1 MLLYCFSR
9 LASLV
14 SSHFFNFSVV
24 DHQKPREMSPSRF
37 GLISGTCAICD
48 DCGLATGDHN
58 SLDNAPKTVQ
68 GKDLNCQ
75 MVYVASDS
83 LV

>member
-1 MLLYCFSR
+1 
-9 LASLV
+9 
-14 SSHFFNFSVV
+14 
-24 DHQKPREMSPSRF
+24 MSPSRF
-37 GLISGTCAICD
+37 GLIRGTCAICD

-83 LV
+83 LVSKF

>member
-1 MLLYCFSR
+1 
-9 LASLV
+9 
-14 SSHFFNFSVV
+14 
-24 DHQKPREMSPSRF
+24 MSPSRF
-37 GLISGTCAICD
+37 GLFSGTCAICD
-48 DCGLATGDHN
+48 DCSLATGDHN

-75 MVYVASDS
+75 MVYVGSDS

>member
-1 MLLYCFSR
+1 
-9 LASLV
+9 
-14 SSHFFNFSVV
+14 
-24 DHQKPREMSPSRF
+24 MSPSRF

-48 DCGLATGDHN
+48 DCGLPTGDHN
-58 SLDNAPKTVQ
+58 SLDMLDNAPKTVQ

-75 MVYVASDS
+75 MVYVGSDS

>member
-1 MLLYCFSR
+1 
-9 LASLV
+9 
-14 SSHFFNFSVV
+14 
-24 DHQKPREMSPSRF
+24 MSPSRF

-48 DCGLATGDHN
+48 DCSLATGDHN
-58 SLDNAPKTVQ
+58 SLDMLDNAPKTVQ

-75 MVYVASDS
+75 MVYVGSDS

>member
-1 MLLYCFSR
+1 
-9 LASLV
+9 
-14 SSHFFNFSVV
+14 
-24 DHQKPREMSPSRF
+24 MSPSRF

-58 SLDNAPKTVQ
+58 SLDMLDNAPKTVQ

-75 MVYVASDS
+75 MVYVGSE
-83 LV
+83 LVNVFSTDFAFQILSYIFLRRGFLRSF